1 MAKELTDQEFQSLIT
16 TSDKPVLVDFWA
28 PWCGPCKQLGPILNE
43 VSDEMKDKVTIVKI
57 NVDDHPDAA
66 ARYHVR
72 GIPTMVIVKN
82 GQTADSKVGALSKTA
97 LTDWIN
103 SVI

>member
-1 MAKELTDQEFQSLIT
+1 MAKELTDQEFQNLLT

-28 PWCGPCKQLGPILNE
+28 PWCGPCKQLGPILSE

-72 GIPTMVIVKN
+72 GIPTMVILKN
-82 GQTADSKVGALSKTA
+82 GQAADSKVGALSKTA